1 VYNKKVNFYYFD
13 QVSTAPLTSI
23 SKELDEAGFYG
34 MLVPYTVGASNHFIE
49 TTRALDTKQK
59 LKYIIG
65 VRPHTVSP
73 QYLAMM
79 IKSINDIQPGRVWV
93 NFVAGLIRED
103 EIALKGSMFPE
114 EFERSWK
121 ERKLYLSKYI
131 PIFKDFC
138 NTKEIKTKICM
149 AGMTDEVF
157 SLVEKNADYNICA
170 YEPYIRMNGFRKI
183 SKPRII
189 SICPFIEDNQEIID
203 VVRNDKDK
211 PQDIIFT
218 TTQGLTDIINN
229 LKAEGIND
237 ILLFSYGNNSEEHD
251 KEKYK
256 IIDFVKEYKANH
268 KEKSWF

>member
-114 EFERSWK
+114 EFEKSWQ
-121 ERKLYLSKYI
+121 ERKMYLAKYI

-138 NTKEIKTKICM
+138 KTKEIKTKICM

-189 SICPFIEDNQEIID
+189 SICPFIEGNQEIID
-203 VVRNDKDK
+203 IVRNDKDK